1 MSRRALLFVFG
12 TLVAVPALLLAVG
25 FLLPGEI
32 RVERDVIVSADADQV
47 FARLDSAKEWA
58 SYHRGERAL
67 GKLETFELT
76 GLAEGKGSG
85 IQYYV
90 SDRLVASY
98 TIREAK
104 PPERIAY
111 GFSWESAPVHG
122 QGVFEISSVC
132 DGTLVVRREI
142 ARIGPDP
149 IYRWFAL
156 GLREAVAE
164 DFDAFFKEFSK
175 DFAQTRTQ

>member
-1 MSRRALLFVFG
+1 MSRRALFVVFG

-25 FLLPGEI
+25 FILPGEI
-32 RVERDVIVSADADQV
+32 RVEREVVVPAAATQV

-76 GLAEGKGSG
+76 GLAQGKGSG

-104 PPERIAY
+104 APERIAY
-111 GFSWESAPVHG
+111 GFSWESAPVRG
-122 QGVFEISSVC
+122 QGVFELTPV
-132 DGTLVVRREI
+132 DAGTRVVRREI

-156 GLREAVAE
+156 GLEEAVAE
-164 DFDAFFKEFSK
+164 DFDAFFQEFRK
-175 DFAQTRTQ
+175 DFAHARAE